1 MTTVTDLVAEA
12 AALDA
17 ADPLAHK
24 RNEFDLDAEVAYF
37 DGNSLGA
44 PPKHVADR
52 VAAVVREQWGGRL
65 IRSWSEGWWEAPMRV
80 GERIAPLVGAA
91 PGQLVVADSTSV
103 NLFKALVAATRL
115 GPGRDEILVDAD
127 TFPTDGY
134 IADEVARLTGR
145 VVRRVVA
152 EDMPREVSERT
163 AVALINHVDYV
174 TGRAHDMATLTVAL
188 HRAGALVLWDLCHS
202 VGALPVELDAA
213 GVDLAVGCT
222 YKFLNGGPGAPAFLY
237 VATKWLESF
246 EQPLAG
252 WAGDRDPFVMRGAY
266 EASDGIP
273 RGRAGTPDI
282 LSLLALDAALDVW
295 DGVDRGLLRA
305 KGLAL
310 GEFFFQCADE
320 LLDGATIATP
330 RGQDR
335 GHQISVVDEDAA
347 KTMAALIERGV
358 IGDFRP
364 PDVLRFGLAPL
375 YTTYGEVLRAVT
387 TLRALRHE
395 NKEFPSGIGGK

>member
-1 MTTVTDLVAEA
+1 MVAVTDLVAEA

-24 RNEFDLDAEVAYF
+24 RNEFDLDASVAYF

-44 PPKHVADR
+44 PPKHVAER

-65 IRSWSEGWWEAPMRV
+65 IRSWSEGWWEAPVRV

-91 PGQLVVADSTSV
+91 PGQVVVADSTSV

-115 GPGRDEILVDAD
+115 RPGRDEILVDAD

-134 IADEVARLTGR
+134 IADEAARLTGR
-145 VVRRVVA
+145 TVRRVAA
-152 EDMPREVSERT
+152 EDMPAQVGERT

-174 TGRAHDMATLTVAL
+174 TGRAHDMPALTAAL
-188 HRAGALVLWDLCHS
+188 HRAGALALWDLCHS

-222 YKFLNGGPGAPAFLY
+222 YKFLNGGPGSPAFLY
-237 VATKWLESF
+237 VAAKWLDRF
-246 EQPLAG
+246 EQPLVG
-252 WAGDRDPFVMRGAY
+252 WAGDRDPFAMRGAY
-266 EASDGIP
+266 EAHAGIA

-295 DGVDRGLLRA
+295 DGVDRGPLRE

-310 GEFFFQCADE
+310 GDFFFRCADE
-320 LLDGATIATP
+320 LLDGATIPTP
-330 RGQDR
+330 RGRDR
-335 GHQISVVDEDAA
+335 GHQISVLDDDAA
-347 KTMAALIERGV
+347 KTMAALIDRGV

-364 PDVLRFGLAPL
+364 PNVLRFGLAPL

-387 TLRALRHE
+387 TLRELR
-395 NKEFPSGIGGK
+395 S

>member
-1 MTTVTDLVAEA
+1 MAGVTDLVAEA

-24 RNEFDLDAEVAYF
+24 RNEFDLDADVAYF

-44 PPKHVADR
+44 PPKHVAGR
-52 VAAVVREQWGGRL
+52 VAEVVREQWGGRL
-65 IRSWSEGWWEAPMRV
+65 IRSWSEGWWEAPLRV

-103 NLFKALVAATRL
+103 NLFKALIAATRL
-115 GPGRDEILVDAD
+115 NPGRDEILVDAD

-134 IADEVARLTGR
+134 IADEAARLTGR
-145 VVRRVVA
+145 TVRRVVA
-152 EDMPREVSERT
+152 EDMPDVVSERT

-174 TGRAHDMATLTVAL
+174 TGRAHDMAALTAAL
-188 HRAGALVLWDLCHS
+188 RRAGALTLWDLCHS

-252 WAGDRDPFVMRGAY
+252 WAGDRDPFAMRGAY
-266 EASDGIP
+266 EAHAGIA

-295 DGVDRGLLRA
+295 VGVDRGSLRE

-310 GEFFFQCADE
+310 GDFFFRCADE
-320 LLDGATIATP
+320 LLDGVKIRTP
-330 RGQDR
+330 RGADR
-335 GHQISVVDEDAA
+335 GHQISVVDDDAA

-387 TLRALRHE
+387 TLRDLR
-395 NKEFPSGIGGK
+395 K

>member
-1 MTTVTDLVAEA
+1 MVAVTDLVAEA
-12 AALDA
+12 AALDV

-24 RNEFDLDAEVAYF
+24 RNEFDLDTDVAYF

-44 PPKHVADR
+44 PPKHVAGR
-52 VAAVVREQWGGRL
+52 LAAIVREQWGGRL
-65 IRSWSEGWWEAPMRV
+65 IRSWSEGWWEAPVRV

-91 PGQLVVADSTSV
+91 PGQVVVADSTSV
-103 NLFKALVAATRL
+103 DLFKALVAATRL
-115 GPGRDEILVDAD
+115 RPGRDEILVDAD

-134 IADEVARLTGR
+134 IADEAARLTGR
-145 VVRRVVA
+145 TVRRVVA
-152 EDMPREVSERT
+152 EEMPAQVSERT

-174 TGRAHDMATLTVAL
+174 TGRAHDMAELTAAL
-188 HRAGALVLWDLCHS
+188 HRAGALALWDLCHS

-222 YKFLNGGPGAPAFLY
+222 YKFLNGGPGSPAFLY
-237 VATKWLESF
+237 VAAKWLDRF
-246 EQPLAG
+246 DQPLAG
-252 WAGDRDPFVMRGAY
+252 WAGDRDPFAMRGAY
-266 EASDGIP
+266 EAHASIA

-295 DGVDRGLLRA
+295 DGVDRGLLRE

-310 GEFFFQCADE
+310 GDFFFRCADE
-320 LLDGATIATP
+320 LLDGAKIPTP
-330 RGQDR
+330 RGRDR
-335 GHQISVVDEDAA
+335 GHQVSVLDDDAA
-347 KTMAALIERGV
+347 KTMAALIDRGV

-364 PDVLRFGLAPL
+364 PNVLRFGLAPL

-387 TLRALRHE
+387 TLRELRAE
-395 NKEFPSGIGGK
+395 

>member
-1 MTTVTDLVAEA
+1 MADVTDLVAEA

-24 RNEFDLDAEVAYF
+24 RNEFDLDASVAYF

-44 PPKHVADR
+44 PPKHVAER

-65 IRSWSEGWWEAPMRV
+65 IRSWSEGWWEAPVRV

-103 NLFKALVAATRL
+103 NLFKALVAATRID
-115 GPGRDEILVDAD
+115 PGRDEILVDAD

-134 IADEVARLTGR
+134 IADEVARLTGHT
-145 VVRRVVA
+145 VRRVVA
-152 EDMPREVSERT
+152 EDMPDEVSERT
-163 AVALINHVDYV
+163 AVALINHVDYIS
-174 TGRAHDMATLTVAL
+174 GRAHDMAALTRAL

-202 VGALPVELDAA
+202 VGALPVELDAT

-237 VATKWLESF
+237 VATKWLDRF

-252 WAGDRDPFVMRGAY
+252 WAGDRDPFAMRGTY
-266 EASDGIP
+266 EAHAGIA
-273 RGRAGTPDI
+273 RGRAGTSDI

-295 DGVDRGLLRA
+295 DDVDRGQLRK

-310 GEFFFQCADE
+310 GDFFFRCADE

-330 RGQDR
+330 RGADR
-335 GHQISVVDEDAA
+335 GHQISVVDADAA

-387 TLRALRHE
+387 TLRDVRA
-395 NKEFPSGIGGK
+395 

>member
-1 MTTVTDLVAEA
+1 MVAVTDLVAEA

-24 RNEFDLDAEVAYF
+24 RSEFDLDAGVAYF

-44 PPKHVADR
+44 PPKHVAER

-65 IRSWSEGWWEAPMRV
+65 IRSWSEGWWEAPVRV

-115 GPGRDEILVDAD
+115 RPGRDEILVDAD

-145 VVRRVVA
+145 TVRRVVA
-152 EDMPREVSERT
+152 EDMPAQVSERT
-163 AVALINHVDYV
+163 AVALINHVDYI
-174 TGRAHDMATLTVAL
+174 TGRAHDMAGLTAAL
-188 HRAGALVLWDLCHS
+188 HRAGALALWDLCHS

-213 GVDLAVGCT
+213 DVDLAVGCT

-237 VATKWLESF
+237 VATKWLDRF
-246 EQPLAG
+246 DQPLAG
-252 WAGDRDPFVMRGAY
+252 WAGDRDPFAMRGAY
-266 EASDGIP
+266 EADAGIA

-295 DGVDRGLLRA
+295 DDVDRVALRK

-310 GEFFFQCADE
+310 GDFFFRCADE
-320 LLDGATIATP
+320 LLDGATIRTP
-330 RGQDR
+330 RGEDR
-335 GHQISVVDEDAA
+335 GHQISVVDDDAA
-347 KTMAALIERGV
+347 KTMAALIDRGV
-358 IGDFRP
+358 IGDYRP
-364 PDVLRFGLAPL
+364 PNVLRFGLAPL

-387 TLRALRHE
+387 TLRELR
-395 NKEFPSGIGGK
+395 

>member
-1 MTTVTDLVAEA
+1 MVAVTDLVAEA

-24 RNEFDLDAEVAYF
+24 RNEFDLDAAVAYF

-44 PPKHVADR
+44 PPKHVAGR
-52 VAAVVREQWGGRL
+52 LAAVVREQWGGRL
-65 IRSWSEGWWEAPMRV
+65 IRSWSEGWWEAPVRV

-91 PGQLVVADSTSV
+91 PGQVVVADSTSV
-103 NLFKALVAATRL
+103 NLFKALVAAIRL
-115 GPGRDEILVDAD
+115 QPGRDEILVDAD

-134 IADEVARLTGR
+134 IADEAARLTGR
-145 VVRRVVA
+145 TVRRVVA
-152 EDMPREVSERT
+152 EDLPAQVSERT

-174 TGRAHDMATLTVAL
+174 TGRAHDMAALTAAL
-188 HRAGALVLWDLCHS
+188 HRAGALALWDLCHS
-202 VGALPVELDAA
+202 VGALPVELDAT

-222 YKFLNGGPGAPAFLY
+222 YKFLNGGPGSPAFLY
-237 VATKWLESF
+237 VATKWLDRF

-252 WAGDRDPFVMRGAY
+252 WAGDRDPFAMRGAY
-266 EASDGIP
+266 EAHDGIA

-295 DGVDRGLLRA
+295 DGVDRGQLRE
-305 KGLAL
+305 KGLSL
-310 GEFFFQCADE
+310 GDFFFRCADE
-320 LLDGATIATP
+320 LLDGATIPTP
-330 RGQDR
+330 RGRDR
-335 GHQISVVDEDAA
+335 GHQISVLDDDAA
-347 KTMAALIERGV
+347 KTMAALIDRGV

-364 PDVLRFGLAPL
+364 PNVLRFGLAPL

-387 TLRALRHE
+387 TLRELR
-395 NKEFPSGIGGK
+395 G